1 MKDNE
6 KYFRYLTKLRDIG
19 SINMMQSPLFLSAE
33 FKLTLKEAQDIF
45 ILWTES
51 LDKGEKNEI

>member
-6 KYFRYLTKLRDIG
+6 KYFRYLAKLRDIG
-19 SINMMQSPLFLSAE
+19 SINMMQSPLFLCAE
-33 FKLTLKEAQDIF
+33 FKLTLQEAQDIF